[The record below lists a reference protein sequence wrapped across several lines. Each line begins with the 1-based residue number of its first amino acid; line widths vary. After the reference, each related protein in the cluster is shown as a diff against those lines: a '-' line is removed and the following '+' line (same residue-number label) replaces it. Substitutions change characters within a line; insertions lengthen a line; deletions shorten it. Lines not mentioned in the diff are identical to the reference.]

1 MYAEMCSF
9 PGTGRRR
16 VEQDIAAGG
25 ECLYEEKLVM
35 LLMRRLHYPEN
46 TIRFGRRCGDC
57 AVRVEGAGGVN
68 RGLTSSDLVF

>member
-1 MYAEMCSF
+1 MLAAVYAEMCSF

-46 TIRFGRRCGDC
+46 TIRE
-57 AVRVEGAGGVN
+57 AVRGLCGTGGGC
-68 RGLTSSDLVF
+68 RRSEQRSDK